1 MFGIVDYG
9 MGNLRSVQ
17 KALEFI
23 GETAIVSG
31 GPELLD
37 GCEKLILP
45 GVGSFGAGM
54 REMRRTGLD
63 TYVKERAVN
72 TKILGIC
79 LGMQFLLEVSYE
91 DGRNEGLGLI
101 PGEVVRFEEGKIPQI
116 GWNSVTRLR
125 TPLFAGIAEG
135 TQFYFVHS
143 YRAKTEEWFAAA
155 MTEYYVEYPS
165 AICYGNVYGVQFH
178 PEKSGEA
185 GLKLL
190 KNFAKIQDN

>member
-17 KALEFI
+17 KALEYI
-23 GETAIVSG
+23 GERAVISG
-31 GPELLD
+31 DTKVLN

-54 REMRRTGLD
+54 REMKRSGLD
-63 TYVKERAVN
+63 LYIKERAVD

-101 PGEVVRFEEGKIPQI
+101 PGEIVRFAEGKIPQI
-116 GWNSVTRLR
+116 GWNAVTKLK
-125 TPLFAGIAEG
+125 TPLFSGIEEG
-135 TQFYFVHS
+135 TQYYFVHS

-155 MTEYYVEYPS
+155 TTKYFVEYPS
-165 AICYGNVYGVQFH
+165 AVCYGNVYGVQFH

-185 GLKLL
+185 GLRLL
-190 KNFAKIQDN
+190 KNFANLKDE

>member
-1 MFGIVDYG
+1 
-9 MGNLRSVQ
+9 
-17 KALEFI
+17 
-23 GETAIVSG
+23 
-31 GPELLD
+31 
-37 GCEKLILP
+37 
-45 GVGSFGAGM
+45 M

-165 AICYGNVYGVQFH
+165 AICYGNVYGRAV
-178 PEKSGEA
+178 PSRKERGSGTETIEKFCENSR
-185 GLKLL
+185 
-190 KNFAKIQDN
+190 